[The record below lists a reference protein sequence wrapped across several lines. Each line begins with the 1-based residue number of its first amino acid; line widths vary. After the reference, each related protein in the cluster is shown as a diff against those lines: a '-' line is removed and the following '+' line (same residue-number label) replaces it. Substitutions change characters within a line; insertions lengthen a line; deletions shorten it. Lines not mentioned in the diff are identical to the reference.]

1 MFWICYIYCMDT
13 LRGLPRSLST
23 GADLNLLKVLVALLD
38 TRSVTAAGSA
48 LGLTQ
53 SAASSAL
60 KRLRD
65 LCGDPLF
72 VRTPRGMDPTPFA
85 LRFGEDV
92 RASLKTL
99 DASFTRQ
106 SGFDPAHAA
115 RSFRLALSDVG
126 EFVFLPPLIAAAAAA
141 GPHLSMQTEAVPR
154 ETLGTALAEGRID
167 LAIGVLPLM
176 KGGIRQTTL
185 FRESLVLL
193 ARAGHP
199 LAKRPTPAGFL
210 AARHLVV
217 APRETQH
224 YSAEGLLVELGAA
237 AQIAV
242 RVPHFLA
249 VPRIIEASDLV
260 VILPRMIARLFA
272 ASGSLVWRELPVDSP
287 TLEVRLC
294 WHQLF
299 EEEPANRWLR
309 GHCLRL
315 FARNGKAEAAE

>member
-1 MFWICYIYCMDT
+1 MDT
-13 LRGLPRSLST
+13 MRSLPRSLSA
-23 GADLNLLKVLVALLD
+23 GADLNLMKLLVALLD
-38 TRSVTAAGSA
+38 TRSVTAAGA
-48 LGLTQ
+48 LLNLTQ

-72 VRTPRGMDPTPFA
+72 VRTPRGMEPTPFA

-92 RASLKTL
+92 RAALKAL

-106 SGFDPAHAA
+106 TGFDPAHAA

-126 EFVFLPPLIAAAAAA
+126 EFVFLPPLIAAAAAS
-141 GPHLSMQTEAVPR
+141 GPHLRMESEAVPR
-154 ETLGTALAEGRID
+154 ESLAAALAEGRID

-176 KGGIRQTTL
+176 KGGIRQKTL
-185 FRESLVLL
+185 FRESQVLL

-199 LAKRPTPAGFL
+199 LIKRTTRAGFL
-210 AARHLVV
+210 AARYVVV
-217 APRETQH
+217 APRETHH
-224 YSAEGLLVELGAA
+224 YSAEGLLEDLGVSG
-237 AQIAV
+237 QVAV

-249 VPRIIEASDLV
+249 VPRIVEASELV

-272 ASGSLVWRELPVDSP
+272 ASGSLAWRELPVDSP

-294 WHQLF
+294 WHQRF

-309 GHCLRL
+309 EHCKAVRA
-315 FARNGKAEAAE
+315 ARQG